1 MSLGEPANNRRSD
14 TVAPAG
20 MQPYTVGVWNPG
32 IHAMSEL
39 DDRYERGQETRR
51 MFCSGLYSHKA
62 LSIRVSPPFTPN
74 PPKDGV

>member
-1 MSLGEPANNRRSD
+1 
-14 TVAPAG
+14 
-20 MQPYTVGVWNPG
+20 
-32 IHAMSEL
+32 MSEL

-74 PPKDGV
+74 PPKDGVQEAC